1 MSRDLASRPAT
12 LADVP
17 LMVRLVDMAGEGLPM
32 TLWAAMVQ
40 GDETPMDVGM
50 ARASRE
56 EGAFSWRNAVVGTVD
71 GAPKGMIITYDV
83 YPEPEDITP
92 DTPDLFVPLIE
103 LENMAPGTLYINVLA
118 ALPDARGQG
127 LGRFLLEEALAARS
141 EGQGASIILAAGNA
155 PAEALYHSLGFR
167 EVARRPL
174 VKGGWDTDRTE
185 WVLLVLE

>member
-1 MSRDLASRPAT
+1 MPHDLASRPAMR
-12 LADVP
+12 ADVP
-17 LMVRLVDMAGEGLPM
+17 LMAQLVDMAGEGLPM

-50 ARASRE
+50 ARAGRD

-71 GAPKGMIITYDV
+71 RAPKGMIITYDV
-83 YPEPEDITP
+83 YPEPEEITP
-92 DTPDLFVPLIE
+92 DTPDMFVPLIE
-103 LENMAPGTLYINVLA
+103 LENMAPGTLYVNVLA
-118 ALPDARGQG
+118 VLPVARGQG
-127 LGRFLLEEALAARS
+127 LGRFLLEEALAARP

-167 EVARRPL
+167 EVARRAL
-174 VKGGWDTDRTE
+174 VKGDWDTDRTE

>member
-1 MSRDLASRPAT
+1 MSHDLASRPAT

-17 LMVRLVDMAGEGLPM
+17 LMAQLVDMAGEGLPM

-50 ARASRE
+50 ARASRD

-71 GAPKGMIITYDV
+71 GASKGMIITYDV
-83 YPEPEDITP
+83 ATEPEEI
-92 DTPDLFVPLIE
+92 TPDLFVPLIE
-103 LENMAPGTLYINVLA
+103 LENMAPGTLYVNVLA
-118 ALPDARGQG
+118 VLPDARGKG
-127 LGRFLLEEALAARS
+127 LGRSLLKEALAARPA
-141 EGQGASIILAAGNA
+141 GQGASIILAAGNDA
-155 PAEALYHSLGFR
+155 AEALYHSLGFR

-174 VKGGWDTDRTE
+174 VKGDWDTDRTE